1 MSKNKIIHGDCE
13 SVIPTLDDNSID
25 LLITSPPYNVDLGN
39 NKFNKDGYNKHN
51 DAMDFMEYILWMQS
65 IFKALKPKMKEDG
78 RLCINI
84 GDQKNGQIPTHFHVI
99 NFMIK
104 CGYNP
109 MTTIIWN
116 KKHTSSRSAW
126 GSWMSPSCPSFPTPF
141 EYILIFYN
149 EIKNKTTRGETDLT
163 KREFIDNSLAIW
175 EISGVKKVK
184 GGHPAAFPLELPTR
198 LIKQLTWVGD
208 TVLDIFAGSG
218 TTGEACKNLNRN
230 YILIEK
236 DETYIP
242 IIEQRLNK
250 LTFGDF
256 ML

>member
-1 MSKNKIIHGDCE
+1 MSKNKIIHGKCE
-13 SVIPTLDDNSID
+13 DIIPTLEDDSID

-39 NKFNKDGYNKHN
+39 NKYNKDGYNSYDDNKN
-51 DAMDFMEYILWMQS
+51 FMEYILWMQS
-65 IFKALKPKMKEDG
+65 IFKSLKPKMKEDG

-109 MTTIIWN
+109 FSTIIWN
-116 KKHTSSRSAW
+116 KKHTSNRSAW
-126 GSWMSPSCPSFPTPF
+126 GSWLSPSNPSFPTPF

-149 EIKNKTTRGETDLT
+149 ESKKKLSRGETDLT
-163 KREFIDNSLAIW
+163 KSEFVENSSALW
-175 EISGVKKVK
+175 EIPGCKKVK
-184 GGHPAAFPLELPTR
+184 NGHPCPFPLELPTR

-218 TTGEACKNLNRN
+218 TTGEACKNLGRN
-230 YILIEK
+230 YILIESDK
-236 DETYIP
+236 EYI
-242 IIEQRLNK
+242 EMTEKRLDR
-250 LTFGDF
+250 LTFDDF
-256 ML
+256 K